1 MPLFYAFFFG
11 FSFWRGFFFRPSARG
26 KGLSA

>member
-1 MPLFYAFFFG
+1 MSLQFANIFG

-26 KGLSA
+26 RSPLA